1 MTTSGDFTVSPACPV
16 TYSMSVTPATTIV
29 SFDSSTKT
37 FSISEATDL
46 AQASTT
52 SPFETDYTVTLTGSS
67 GDVTSKTAMKTFG
80 LKVKNPCV
88 DIALNSIVSP
98 ADFSRDYSIYANK
111 LEIDYSSFSV
121 QLQSIC
127 GSDITY
133 TITGLTSYIKDDSTN
148 SKLIVYSTDL
158 NLNG

>member
-16 TYSMSVTPATTIV
+16 TYSMSVSAATTIV

-46 AQASTT
+46 TQASTT
-52 SPFETDYTVTLTGSS
+52 PPFETDYTVTLTGSA
-67 GDVTSKTAMKTFG
+67 GDVTPTTAFKTFG

-98 ADFSRDYSIYANK
+98 ADFSRDYTIYGNQI
-111 LEIDYSSFSV
+111 EIDYSGFSV

-133 TITGLTSYIKDDSTN
+133 TITGLTSYITDDSAN
-148 SKLIVYSTDL
+148 NKLNVYSTDI
-158 NLNG
+158 NLIG